1 MRSLVTALLCGALCL
16 GHVAR
21 ADDTERID
29 TRDGS
34 SYRGELVERVA
45 GDHVTLKLATGEL
58 KRIEWEDIVAPVA
71 PPTPPPTPAPITKA
85 PRPPAGISVA
95 LVANDERARL
105 ERYTGTGTVDVNHVT
120 PTGITLY
127 TTQRDIDVYA
137 DVCGA
142 PCTVR
147 VDPSARYRIGGEG
160 LIPTDGFSLRNGQTN
175 RIEAVL
181 ATKAKLTAGK
191 VLTYLGIPLTVLG
204 SLLLGLGA
212 VSSDQ
217 APCDGCVRA
226 QSSLFLWGGIVGGVG
241 VPVLTIGI
249 VLWATST
256 SSASIDGEK
265 VSIKLPGGFSLAPT
279 GISF

>member
-1 MRSLVTALLCGALCL
+1 MRSLVASVLCAAVCL

-21 ADDTERID
+21 ADDTERVD

-58 KRIEWEDIVAPVA
+58 KRIEWADIVAPVA
-71 PPTPPPTPAPITKA
+71 PPPPPPPTAKA
-85 PRPPAGISVA
+85 PRPKSGITVD

-105 ERYTGTGTVDVNHVT
+105 ERYTGTGTVDVDHVT
-120 PTGITLY
+120 TTGITLY
-127 TTQRDIDVYA
+127 TTQRDIDVYS
-137 DVCGA
+137 DVCGV

-147 VDPSARYRIGGEG
+147 VDPAARYRIGGEG
-160 LIPTDGFSLRNGQTN
+160 LIPTDGFSLRSGQDN

-181 ATKAKLTAGK
+181 ATKAKRTTGK
-191 VLTYLGIPLTVLG
+191 VLTYLGIPITVLG
-204 SLLLGLGA
+204 ALFLTLGA
-212 VSSDQ
+212 ISSDQ
-217 APCDGCVRA
+217 APCDGCVRMK
-226 QSSLFLWGGIVGGVG
+226 STFLLWGGIVAGVG

-249 VLWATST
+249 VLWATAT

-265 VSIKLPGGFSLAPT
+265 VSIKLPGGLALSP
-279 GISF
+279 GGLSF